1 MNNYTINFISPAHR
15 TLSDIYP
22 TLKDFLDD
30 YKSNGIPTT
39 ITEDSA
45 KTLYYL
51 LQARYGSWQIASDS
65 SDIFSMKLFA
75 IIFQYA
81 PTWEKKLDIQ
91 SKVRNLTEDEI
102 RTGTKA
108 IYNQAMNSL
117 ERLLFALG
125 IRHFGEKSALI
136 IAKNFP
142 SIDKIKEASLEE
154 LTSINTQNTTGY
166 KKSKL
171 DAYMSVWS
179 MLATD
184 VTEELLA
191 RFKPLFSKWV
201 LGSPLLYADEEEFT
215 E

>member
-65 SDIFSMKLFA
+65 SDVFSMKLFA

-91 SKVRNLTEDEI
+91 NKIRNLTEDEI

-108 IYNQAMNSL
+108 IYNQAMNPGT
-117 ERLLFALG
+117 E
-125 IRHFGEKSALI
+125 
-136 IAKNFP
+136 P
-142 SIDKIKEASLEE
+142 STGSLEE

-171 DAYMSVWS
+171 DAYMSVWG

>member
-1 MNNYTINFISPAHR
+1 
-15 TLSDIYP
+15 
-22 TLKDFLDD
+22 
-30 YKSNGIPTT
+30 
-39 ITEDSA
+39 
-45 KTLYYL
+45 
-51 LQARYGSWQIASDS
+51 
-65 SDIFSMKLFA
+65 MKLFA

-91 SKVRNLTEDEI
+91 NKVRNLTEDEI

-108 IYNQAMNSL
+108 IYNQAMNPGT
-117 ERLLFALG
+117 E
-125 IRHFGEKSALI
+125 
-136 IAKNFP
+136 P
-142 SIDKIKEASLEE
+142 STDSLEE

-184 VTEELLA
+184 VTEELIV

>member
-1 MNNYTINFISPAHR
+1 MSNYTYDFISPAHR
-15 TLSDIYP
+15 TLAEIYP
-22 TLKDFLDD
+22 TLDDFLND
-30 YKSNGIPTT
+30 YSNNGIPTT
-39 ITEDSA
+39 ISEDSA

-51 LQARYGSWQIASDS
+51 LQARYGNWQIASDS

-81 PTWEKKLDIQ
+81 PTWEKRLDLQ
-91 SKVRNLTEDEI
+91 SKIRNLTEDEI

-108 IYNQAMNSL
+108 IYNQAMNPGT
-117 ERLLFALG
+117 E
-125 IRHFGEKSALI
+125 
-136 IAKNFP
+136 P
-142 SIDKIKEASLEE
+142 STGSLEE
-154 LTSINTQNTTGY
+154 LTSINSQNTTGY

-171 DAYMSVWS
+171 DAYMSVWG

-184 VTEELLA
+184 VTEELIA

-201 LGSPLLYADEEEFT
+201 LGSPLFYADEEDFT